1 MDKALVEGKAINMH
15 VVIINLP
22 DQKLTKKSEKYWD
35 LTWETYA
42 SGKNTDLF

>member
-1 MDKALVEGKAINMH
+1 MDKALIKWKAINMH

-22 DQKLTKKSEKYWD
+22 DQKFTKKSEKYWD
-35 LTWETYA
+35 SKWGTNA